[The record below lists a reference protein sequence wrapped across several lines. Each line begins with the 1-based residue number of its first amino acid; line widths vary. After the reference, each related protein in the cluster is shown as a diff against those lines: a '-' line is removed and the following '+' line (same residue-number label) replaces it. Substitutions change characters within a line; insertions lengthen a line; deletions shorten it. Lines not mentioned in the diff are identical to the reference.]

1 MNKALNKFVTT
12 KSFLKLPE
20 GMQRDVLENM
30 IASNK
35 RKASKLTMVKHRRV
49 LQGAFDIKRN
59 DLRRKT
65 EDVPT
70 GFTFANIR
78 GQGQ

>member
-1 MNKALNKFVTT
+1 
-12 KSFLKLPE
+12 
-20 GMQRDVLENM
+20 
-30 IASNK
+30 
-35 RKASKLTMVKHRRV
+35 MVKHRRV

-65 EDVPT
+65 ENVPT
-70 GFTFANIR
+70 GFNFANIR